1 MLPTRYL
8 RSLPGRT
15 RLIRLLLWGDAQF
28 PLDEGHHLILLEEDL
43 ASLFTLIEGPWE
55 FFETSLFE
63 PTNVLWDAGFVAVK
77 MRLEA

>member
-1 MLPTRYL
+1 MLPTKYL

-15 RLIRLLLWGDAQF
+15 RLVWLLLWGDAQF
-28 PLDEGHHLILLEEDL
+28 PLDEGHHLSLLEEGL
-43 ASLFTLIEGPWE
+43 TSLFTLIEGPWE

-63 PTNVLWDAGFVAVK
+63 PMDLLWDAGFVAVK